1 LEIHA
6 PHRPIH
12 TYKEMAVHLALIT
25 VGVLIALSF
34 EGVASWREHRALVRE
49 ARLNL
54 TNELRDNIK
63 ELSNRLQKL
72 PEEKQNLEHA
82 LDVAQRL
89 ADRKNFEQLKGSMSV
104 QLGFTTADLRSAS
117 RTTAE
122 VTRAFGLMD
131 YDEVKKYATVYGHQD
146 LYMRFSSDAMQNL
159 SRTLATVGIFEHPE
173 SASAREFEDCKAQIR
188 LALAG
193 LITEEQLGQSLL
205 KEYQSV
211 LHEH

>member
-1 LEIHA
+1 
-6 PHRPIH
+6 
-12 TYKEMAVHLALIT
+12 MAVHLALIT

-82 LDVAQRL
+82 LDVAQLL
-89 ADRKNFEQLKGSMSV
+89 ADRKKFEQLKGSMSV

-122 VTRAFGLMD
+122 VTGAFGLMD

-211 LHEH
+211 LQEH

>member
-1 LEIHA
+1 
-6 PHRPIH
+6 
-12 TYKEMAVHLALIT
+12 MAVHLALIT

-82 LDVAQRL
+82 LDVAQLL

-122 VTRAFGLMD
+122 VTGAFGLMD

-211 LHEH
+211 LQEH

>member
-1 LEIHA
+1 
-6 PHRPIH
+6 
-12 TYKEMAVHLALIT
+12 MAVHLALIT

-54 TNELRDNIK
+54 TNELRDNVK

-122 VTRAFGLMD
+122 VTGAFGLMD

-211 LHEH
+211 LQEH

>member
-1 LEIHA
+1 
-6 PHRPIH
+6 
-12 TYKEMAVHLALIT
+12 MAVHLALIT

-34 EGVASWREHRALVRE
+34 EGVANWREHRALVRE

-54 TNELRDNIK
+54 TNELRDNVK

-89 ADRKNFEQLKGSMSV
+89 ADRKKFEQLKGSMSV

-122 VTRAFGLMD
+122 VTGAFGLMD

-211 LHEH
+211 LQEH

>member
-1 LEIHA
+1 
-6 PHRPIH
+6 
-12 TYKEMAVHLALIT
+12 MAVHLALIT

-122 VTRAFGLMD
+122 VTGAFGLMD